1 MNYKR
6 LLTYFLAPLLI
17 FSLLSAC
24 SDDDNGGIVG
34 PGNGDDNGD
43 DTELNIVETADADD
57 RFSTLVEF
65 IGDAELVDAL
75 SGDDLTVFA
84 PTNDAFDTLFET
96 VDPAALTQEDL
107 IEILTY
113 HVTSGTILSG
123 NINPGDTGLTMLN
136 EEQTLVQ
143 ASAAGVLING
153 FSNVVDPDITA
164 SNGVIHA
171 IDEVLLPSAFRD
183 PSIVELALADEEGRF
198 DTLAALV
205 ENASGGGLELLLRL
219 QFLQGYSAFAPTNEA
234 FANLDVDVSELTDQQ
249 LVGILTYHVTQGE
262 APILST
268 DLEPTNVV
276 PTLAEEEPVYVTVTD
291 EGVFVNRTSQVVAAD
306 IQGSNGVIHAVDEV
320 LLPNAIL
327 PLTGI
332 VSKNFNLE
340 ALLGLVAQ
348 FPGLLETLGDQEGEF
363 TVFAPNNEAFAG
375 VDPNDFSEEE
385 LEQILTYHV
394 VPGTILSGDLEDG
407 QTATTVEGSDVTVSI
422 DGDNVQIND
431 ANVVTVDLVGT
442 NGVVHII
449 DSILMPPND

>member
-96 VDPAALTQEDL
+96 VDPAELSPEDL

-136 EEQTLVQ
+136 KEQTLVQ

-198 DTLAALV
+198 DTLAELV
-205 ENASGGGLELLLRL
+205 ENASGDGLELLLRL
-219 QFLQGYSAFAPTNEA
+219 QFLQGYTAFAPTNEA
-234 FANLDVDVSELTDQQ
+234 FANLDVDVSEQTEQ

-394 VPGTILSGDLEDG
+394 VPGTILSGDLKDG